1 MCAHETVK
9 VGQRTLARPQRPG
22 AKITKEVAQ
31 KGEHIDTHG
40 ETIGLE
46 GLAVSN
52 VGKDVLH
59 NRDGPWVAD
68 FKVIV

>member
-1 MCAHETVK
+1 MISLWVWALAHSRQDSEQT
-9 VGQRTLARPQRPG
+9 R
-22 AKITKEVAQ
+22 TKEVAK
-31 KGEHIDTHG
+31 KGEHIDAHG
-40 ETIGLE
+40 KTVGLE